1 MINSPRLTPLPR
13 LVAAALLAGNMNATS
28 EQLSPDARSVQ
39 HYDVRVIAKKS
50 FDRDNF
56 VQGLEFDGDRLLVS
70 SGLYGESIIKAYDW
84 PALALRNEQHLPR
97 QLFAEGLTRIGSSI
111 YLLTWRAQRLLI
123 LNAKT
128 FALEGSAVLPGE
140 GWGATSDSGRLFW
153 SDGSSKIRSIDV
165 EAGGAI
171 DTINVTLL
179 GKPLTRLNE
188 LERIDGDI
196 WANIWQQ
203 DEIAIIDP
211 ATGVVRGIIHL
222 NDLLDDND
230 RQPDTDVLN
239 GIAMHAPTGDIWVTG
254 KRWPW
259 LYKITLKS
267 R

>member
-1 MINSPRLTPLPR
+1 MAVVKLGP
-13 LVAAALLAGNMNATS
+13 
-28 EQLSPDARSVQ
+28 
-39 HYDVRVIAKKS
+39 
-50 FDRDNF
+50 
-56 VQGLEFDGDRLLVS
+56 
-70 SGLYGESIIKAYDW
+70 
-84 PALALRNEQHLPR
+84 
-97 QLFAEGLTRIGSSI
+97 
-111 YLLTWRAQRLLI
+111 LTWRQ
-123 LNAKT
+123 
-128 FALEGSAVLPGE
+128 
-140 GWGATSDSGRLFW
+140 
-153 SDGSSKIRSIDV
+153 
-165 EAGGAI
+165 GGAI

-188 LERIDGDI
+188 LEWIDGDI